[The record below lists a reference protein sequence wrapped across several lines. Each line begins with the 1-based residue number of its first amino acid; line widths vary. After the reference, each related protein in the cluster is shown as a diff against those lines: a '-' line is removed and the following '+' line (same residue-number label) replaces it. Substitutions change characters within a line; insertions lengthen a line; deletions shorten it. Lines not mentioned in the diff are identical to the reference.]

1 MPGLAAAE
9 TALKATQPRKSL
21 RHRTNETSV
30 FDSPGLVFL
39 LQDCH
44 VALVE
49 IDLTKEFLKLVHSV
63 NRHQRGAH
71 FVFTA
76 IFQDVAGALRLAA
89 IVAKCATDFRR
100 FPHL

>member
-49 IDLTKEFLKLVHSV
+49 IDLTKEVLKLVHSV

-71 FVFTA
+71 FVFTP
-76 IFQDVAGALRLAA
+76 IFQDVPAALLLPA
-89 IVAKCATDFRR
+89 IVRNSTLR
-100 FPHL
+100 FGRPH